1 MSYGN
6 DKKPVYTKLKKHYC
20 IIHLA
25 KTFASKQM
33 KSVEDSN
40 LLGSWTDSLEEN
52 QLNSNGRVFRTFDF
66 KKFPP
71 SRFRFKM
78 ELNEDGSCKYLH
90 PTDRHGMISGKWD
103 YDAKTQTLKILDVD
117 GKIIKSHKVLKRIKT
132 HCYCTMQNSCLLVNV
147 KKLQRFFHVTNASI

>member
-40 LLGSWTDSLEEN
+40 LLGSWTNSREEN
-52 QLNSNGRVFRTFDF
+52 QLNSNDLVFRTFDF

-78 ELNEDGSCKYLH
+78 ELNEDGSCKYL
-90 PTDRHGMISGKWD
+90 PPYGSPWD
-103 YDAKTQTLKILDVD
+103 GFRKMGLRCKNTNFE
-117 GKIIKSHKVLKRIKT
+117 
-132 HCYCTMQNSCLLVNV
+132 NS
-147 KKLQRFFHVTNASI
+147 